1 MNTKVRF
8 SGYLVTLVAVLLMA
22 AVAGDCRAGETTN
35 PRLEKKILDV
45 LERYGEDAAGWGVQ
59 VRSLVKGD
67 DLVHTNRG
75 RRYMPASNLKL
86 LITAVALD
94 RLGADYRWR
103 TTVMADGAVDTAGV
117 LSGDLVLRGSGD
129 PTISNRFWPEVQSA
143 WDSLAAQVQAAGISR
158 ISGRLLADNS
168 LFAPPYLAKG
178 WGWEDL
184 SWWYAAPASPLS
196 YNDNTIDVQVWPAST
211 VGQKPRVEIKPENSP
226 FMIANRAKTVAR
238 RIDSRLI
245 IGRPAP
251 GGQISL
257 GGGIYRGSLGYTEH
271 VAVSEPGRFAAEAL
285 ADALA
290 RRGIIVDG
298 PVVVLGPDAGE
309 LAYLDRA
316 PTLLGQITS
325 PPLTE
330 IVRVINKRSHNF
342 YAEQLLFTLGAVA
355 GSEGS
360 FAGGIDVEERLLRR
374 IGVDTRQIRLED
386 GSGLSRLNL
395 VTTEMFVKLLA
406 WMDTHEYNEQ
416 FVSSLPVAG
425 RDNGVRQLRGTPAA
439 GRLFAKTGYI
449 TSVMALSG
457 YTWTGDG
464 EKVVFSLLG
473 NNWLMPNSRA
483 RRIIRDLCL
492 AIVGSRRT
500 VGISDELELRP

>member
-1 MNTKVRF
+1 MNINGKILQ
-8 SGYLVTLVAVLLMA
+8 YLITLSAVFLLSAVAVE
-22 AVAGDCRAGETTN
+22 CRAGTTVN

-45 LERYGEDAAGWGVQ
+45 LERYGEDPADWGVQ
-59 VRSLVKGD
+59 VRSMVSGD
-67 DLVHTNRG
+67 DLVHLNSG

-94 RLGADYRWR
+94 RLGADFRWR

-117 LSGDLVLRGSGD
+117 LDGDLVLRGSGD
-129 PTISNRFWPEVQSA
+129 PTISNRFWPSVQSG
-143 WDSLAAQVQAAGISR
+143 WDSLAAQVEAAGISR
-158 ISGRLLADNS
+158 IRGRLLADNS
-168 LFAPPYLAKG
+168 LFKAPYLADG

-196 YNDNTIDVQVWPAST
+196 YNDNTIDVQVWPDRT
-211 VGQKPRVEIKPENSP
+211 VGKKPRVEVKPENSP
-226 FMIANRAKTVAR
+226 FTIANLASTVAR
-238 RIDSRLI
+238 RVDSRLI
-245 IGRPAP
+245 IGRPTP
-251 GGQISL
+251 GGEISL
-257 GGGIYRGSLGYTEH
+257 SGGIYHGSLGYTEH

-290 RRGIIVDG
+290 RRGIRIDG
-298 PVVVLGPDAGE
+298 PVVLLGPDDGE
-309 LAYLDRA
+309 PAYLDRS
-316 PTLLGQITS
+316 PSLLGQITS
-325 PPLTE
+325 PPLSD

-360 FAGGIDVEERLLRR
+360 FAGGIDVEERLLKR

-406 WMDTHEYNEQ
+406 WMDTHELREQ

-449 TSVMALSG
+449 SSVMALSG

-492 AIVGSRRT
+492 EIVQSRRT